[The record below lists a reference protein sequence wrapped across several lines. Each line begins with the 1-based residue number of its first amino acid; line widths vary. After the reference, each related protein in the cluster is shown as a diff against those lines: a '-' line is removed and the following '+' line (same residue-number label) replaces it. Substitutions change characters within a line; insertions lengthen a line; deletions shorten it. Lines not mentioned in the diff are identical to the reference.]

1 MRPSLPTSSTPLPGL
16 RTAPRKVLGTGALV
30 GKPAWLLLVTSVW
43 IATVCNLPLWRELMQ
58 LPELHGGRGIWFAI
72 CFAGMIA
79 GATTAVLS
87 LLAWRWTLKP
97 AITVFLVSAA
107 AGGYFMMAYGVV
119 IDPTMMVNA
128 IQTDARETRDL
139 LSWQF
144 GAVVLVLGLLPAWWI
159 WRQPVRPA
167 PVLRQ
172 LLRNTGSLLL
182 GLALLIGAM
191 FAVFQDMSSLMR
203 NHTQLRY
210 LVNPLNSF
218 YALGKVAAKPFE
230 RDATKILPIGQ
241 DAHVAVSNVVGAKP
255 PLLLLVLGETGR
267 SGNFSLNGYARPTT
281 PGLEKLAALP
291 DSRLASFKNAWSCG
305 TNTAA
310 SVPCMFSHLG
320 RTAFEDRKANY
331 EGMMDVLSRSGMAV
345 LWIDNQSGCKGA
357 CDRVPNISTTAL
369 KDPSL
374 CSEGECFDAIMLKD
388 LDARIAALPAERRA
402 KGVVVVL
409 HQMGGHG
416 PAYYKRVPAEFK
428 RFLPECTSSAL
439 QECSNAQVVN
449 SYDNTIAYTDHFL
462 TMAVAWLKTREAT
475 SAAAMMY
482 VADHGESL
490 GENNI
495 YLHGM
500 PYNIAP
506 DVQKHVPWITW
517 LSSDFEA
524 RSHISTRC
532 LRERS
537 TERLTHDNYFHSVL
551 GMLDVQTN
559 VYNPSLD
566 LFKPC
571 VAGKNAAPVPAA
583 AVPPPANAPLQ
594 AAVKTASP
602 APATPKG

>member
-1 MRPSLPTSSTPLPGL
+1 M
-16 RTAPRKVLGTGALV
+16 
-30 GKPAWLLLVTSVW
+30 
-43 IATVCNLPLWRELMQ
+43 
-58 LPELHGGRGIWFAI
+58 
-72 CFAGMIA
+72 
-79 GATTAVLS
+79 
-87 LLAWRWTLKP
+87 LA
-97 AITVFLVSAA
+97 
-107 AGGYFMMAYGVV
+107 
-119 IDPTMMVNA
+119 
-128 IQTDARETRDL
+128 
-139 LSWQF
+139 
-144 GAVVLVLGLLPAWWI
+144 LGLLPAWWI

-172 LLRNTGSLLL
+172 LLRNAGTLVL
-182 GLALLIGAM
+182 GLGLLVGAM

-218 YALGKVAAKPFE
+218 YAIGKVAAKPFE
-230 RDATKILPIGQ
+230 RDATKILPIGE
-241 DAHVAVSNVVGAKP
+241 DAHLAVSTVAGAKP

-267 SGNFSLNGYARPTT
+267 SGNFSLNGYPRPTT

-291 DSRLASFKNAWSCG
+291 DSRLASFRNAWSCG

-320 RTAFEDRKANY
+320 KTAFEDRKVNY
-331 EGMMDVLSRSGMAV
+331 EGLMDVLSRSGMAV
-345 LWIDNQSGCKGA
+345 LWLDNQSGCKGT
-357 CDRVPNISTTAL
+357 CDRVPNTSTTAL
-369 KDPSL
+369 QDPTL
-374 CSEGECFDAIMLKD
+374 CTEGECFDAIMLKD
-388 LDARIAALPAERRA
+388 LDTRIAALPAERRA

-416 PAYYKRVPAEFK
+416 PAYYKRAPAEFK
-428 RFLPECTSSAL
+428 RFMPECTSSAL

-449 SYDNTIAYTDHFL
+449 GYDNTIAYTDHFL

-524 RSHISTRC
+524 RSRISTRC
-532 LRERS
+532 LRERADQ
-537 TERLTHDNYFHSVL
+537 RLTHDNYFHSVL
-551 GMLDVQTN
+551 GMLDVQTS
-559 VYNPSLD
+559 VYQPSLD

-571 VAGKNAAPVPAA
+571 TAGSSVAAAPTAA
-583 AVPPPANAPLQ
+583 AATTEGAALQ
-594 AAVKTASP
+594 VAVKKAMP
-602 APATPKG
+602 ARAVPKG